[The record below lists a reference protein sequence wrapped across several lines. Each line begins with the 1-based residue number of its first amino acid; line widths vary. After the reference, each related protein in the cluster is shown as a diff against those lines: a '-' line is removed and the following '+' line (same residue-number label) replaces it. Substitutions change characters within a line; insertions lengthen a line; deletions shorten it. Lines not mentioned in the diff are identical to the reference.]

1 MARSRKKVQDA
12 RKALLAQQ
20 LIEENPQATL
30 EDVARLNNEMG
41 LNINP
46 NIQQQAVD
54 TYNQRMQQ
62 TLLDSNSPFA
72 LAGRGIG
79 KVSDAV
85 LPTPDGTTARE
96 KLAQTGQDL
105 SSIFGSLIKNRS
117 GSPFVVGDVMSQQG
131 TRDLGMAEDSTA
143 LQSSID
149 ADKERLI
156 KRTQKGGLT
165 GQEAQNKLDV
175 INERQARLNR
185 AVESQQPAIEART
198 ESANTFLESVGADPV
213 STTTLEKKRK
223 EEKEVNEQAGVTG
236 GDSPDQSNW
245 FDTLNSKVDIM
256 AMGAAMLAG
265 SDSGRSTLGN
275 LGVALQSGIAS
286 RRGQDKAEDAKKRA
300 DAMLAIQ
307 LLAAKNKGGLTQP
320 QRVKALESE
329 LRVYGAEGDNVNTIA
344 NYLDSHPIMSQNLSK
359 LDPTT
364 RERFLIKF
372 VDAGQ
377 GWIGSELKED
387 NILKAG
393 EKAFKHIKGK

>member
-1 MARSRKKVQDA
+1 MAISRNQAQDA
-12 RKALLAQQ
+12 RKALLLQQ
-20 LIEENPQATL
+20 LVAENPQA
-30 EDVARLNNEMG
+30 
-41 LNINP
+41 
-46 NIQQQAVD
+46 VD
-54 TYNQRMQQ
+54 MYNGGNMQQ

-72 LAGRGIG
+72 LVGRGID

-105 SSIFGSLIKNRS
+105 SSIFGSLLRNRS

-185 AVESQQPAIEART
+185 AVENKQPAIEART

-213 STTTLEKKRK
+213 STTPLEEKRK
-223 EEKEVNEQAGVTG
+223 EEKEVNDQAGTTG

-286 RRGQDKAEDAKKRA
+286 RRGQDKEADAKKRA

-307 LLAAKNKGGLTQP
+307 LLSAQNKGALTQP

-329 LRVYGAEGDNVNTIA
+329 LRVYGADGDNVNTIA
-344 NYLDSHPIMSQNLSK
+344 NYLDSHPIMSRNLAM
-359 LDPTT
+359 LDPKT
-364 RERFLIKF
+364 RETYLTKF
-372 VDAGQ
+372 VNVGQ
-377 GWIGSELKED
+377 GWAGSELDED

-393 EKAFKHIKGK
+393 EKAFKHIQGK